1 MHNAT
6 MLIIMTIFTG
16 DIVRNKGSP
25 TWLDVQF
32 GIINCKNYSFIL
44 N

>member
-6 MLIIMTIFTG
+6 MLIIMTLFTS

-25 TWLDVQF
+25 RWLDVQF
-32 GIINCKNYSFIL
+32 GQLVAKITV
-44 N
+44 